1 MLCPA
6 CGGRVDLQ
14 ATVCSE
20 CSFDITMRDPTRMVV
35 RARRDLKIAIGLLAI
50 GVAGAVLCVVLFGVA
65 PPAGMPWRI
74 VAVPPVAAIVGLG
87 LGARRLRSAS
97 RRLAVAR
104 TIERVPSARVV
115 SDRR

>member
-20 CSFDITMRDPTRMVV
+20 CSFDIAMRDPAQMVV
-35 RARRDLKIAIGLLAI
+35 RARRDRKIAIGMLLI
-50 GVAGAVLCVVLFGVA
+50 GVAGAVLCVALFSVVA
-65 PPAGMPWRI
+65 PDSTPVAI
-74 VAVPPVAAIVGLG
+74 VGLPPGAAIVGLG
-87 LGARRLRSAS
+87 LGTKRLRSAL

-104 TIERVPSARVV
+104 TMERVPSARVV